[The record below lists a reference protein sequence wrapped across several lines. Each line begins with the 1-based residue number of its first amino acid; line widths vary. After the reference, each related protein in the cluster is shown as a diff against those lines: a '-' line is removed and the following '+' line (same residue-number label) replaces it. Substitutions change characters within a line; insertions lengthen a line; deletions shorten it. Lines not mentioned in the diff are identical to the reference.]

1 MMKLVKLDNKSAELF
16 RELDPF
22 DYLHGQGAFP
32 TFALGCVNE
41 SDVMDEPAGLVICY
55 RDRSVLVVRWIFA
68 EPWYRGRG
76 VSDMLLSA
84 VFEIARNEGA
94 EYVGALLSN
103 EYGREEV
110 CPDEEA
116 FFSFLGFDRIIS
128 TGDGR
133 ARLLLA
139 PVTESDEDDDS
150 TLDDGEQSLFDF
162 SFDVV
167 AADDGDIDEDGVW
180 DEDGDAGEGG
190 ALGEEGVLD
199 SDGEDV
205 DSDAGRE
212 GFGGA
217 GTDGQ
222 DFGGRGFGGAGG
234 DGAYREGLGG
244 HDAGRGDGLARA
256 GKYSAGIEIRRAG
269 KYRRGGKRE
278 IQDSDI
284 HIVAGDVFGRDLLMR
299 QESDDR
305 TEIASI
311 GDITLPMLGDGLK
324 RCSKVTKESAYGEVV
339 REIPVS
345 YFNERLSAC
354 AISNG
359 AVTGLFLVHEEEG
372 RLYPEYLC
380 ACGSDS
386 RTQCKLM
393 LRHAAKVLRDNYPE
407 DTQIIVRC
415 RDDVTRE
422 QVERLFSMGET
433 AH

>member
-139 PVTESDEDDDS
+139 PVTESFEDDDS

-190 ALGEEGVLD
+190 VLGEEGVLD

-205 DSDAGRE
+205 DSGAGRV
-212 GFGGA
+212 
-217 GTDGQ
+217 
-222 DFGGRGFGGAGG
+222 
-234 DGAYREGLGG
+234 
-244 HDAGRGDGLARA
+244 DGLARA

-305 TEIASI
+305 TEIAGI
-311 GDITLPMLGDGLK
+311 GDITLPMLGDGIK

-345 YFNERLSAC
+345 YFDSKLSVC

-359 AVTGLFLVHEEEG
+359 TVTGLFLVHEEEG